1 MTSSAVDYRTLRGVS
16 RRTSGESTLAKYMRA
31 LALGQTAH
39 SDRDAL
45 PLARPRIVCTLSADQ
60 FTALLDILD
69 IMFAL
74 EGAARFV
81 DRKSSRIA
89 RRRLSRALALE
100 LGTQAEMVERLFSVV
115 DNDNVA
121 LIAPA
126 ARLLLGCSVLEE
138 QSAYEVR
145 RDCGSIVIDFNRAK
159 IRSE

>member
-1 MTSSAVDYRTLRGVS
+1 
-16 RRTSGESTLAKYMRA
+16 MRA

-39 SDRDAL
+39 SNLDAL
-45 PLARPRIVCTLSADQ
+45 PLARPRIACTLSVDQ

-69 IMFAL
+69 VLFAL

-100 LGTQAEMVERLFSVV
+100 LGTRPEMVERLFSVI
-115 DNDNVA
+115 DHDNVA
-121 LIAPA
+121 LIGPA

-138 QSAYEVR
+138 QSTYEVR
-145 RDCGSIVIDFNRAK
+145 RDFGNIIIDFNRAK
-159 IRSE
+159 FRSD